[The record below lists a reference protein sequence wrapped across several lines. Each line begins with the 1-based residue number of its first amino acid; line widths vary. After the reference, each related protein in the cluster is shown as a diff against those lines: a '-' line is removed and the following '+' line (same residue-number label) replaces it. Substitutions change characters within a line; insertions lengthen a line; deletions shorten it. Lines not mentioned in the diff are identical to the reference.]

1 MIFKISILFLFVII
15 CILYLKYRKMG
26 TYNEGMQDDLEN
38 GENITLGEKIF
49 HIYFKLN
56 NLEDGSIFNYGD
68 TQGNKAFL
76 LKLENNILKLNSQ
89 VIYDTGLVID
99 KNYYISIHFN
109 DNVNY
114 IVTLYDDT
122 LLVEKKDI
130 TLESFD
136 NETDNFVVGFESI
149 PGLVEFKGIEKA
161 NYKMSDEFQKED
173 GNINYILMIEN
184 FKDSTNASNNSTYTV
199 PDEQVDDVD
208 AYSNSTMKPFGKYK
222 LVLRQTILNKTS
234 NFNSLNMTSLNNA
247 LNLDSEYTEDG
258 TIKEGDY
265 YNPSLLNKNIWRGKQ
280 YFMQKKYNNNT
291 LNETIEWVQDPITN
305 DTPGNFVKINS
316 MPVNW
321 VQQPLK
327 LYNNENYLIKSVQ
340 DNNLYKLGVKDIELY
355 NDLLPQ
361 PNQNQN
367 NKVELYI
374 WQSSPS
380 DINSYNDNFDGFE
393 IQKVKMSDEQY
404 WNKTKDKKETAESN
418 AFSYCFGK
426 LRCSKEGTLQKDV
439 DGNYL
444 PYCDEDN
451 LEPVYCESSFLYN
464 TNETISL
471 EPVKLKD
478 CHSDKDI
485 SFSIIGKFAKEKD
498 TEENITLF
506 NKFRGLTIPKV
517 LKHPELSGN
526 YVKLYED
533 NDNYINIHKCDLLNN
548 STELGITE
556 KCSAG
561 YNDYG
566 KCHQKLNYDVGKK
579 CVGNYGD
586 TIDSKYKDY
595 ICEKDETC
603 ESYICGARFG
613 NCTPKTL

>member
-1 MIFKISILFLFVII
+1 
-15 CILYLKYRKMG
+15 MG
-26 TYNEGMQDDLEN
+26 TYNEGLQDDLEN
-38 GENITLGEKIF
+38 RENITHGEKIF

-56 NLEDGSIFNYGD
+56 DLKGGNIFHYGN
-68 TQGNKAFL
+68 TKNKGIL
-76 LKLENNILKLNSQ
+76 LKLHKKKLILNSQ
-89 VIYDTGLVID
+89 VIYDTRLVID

-114 IVTLYDDT
+114 IVTLYDDDI
-122 LLVEKKDI
+122 LVDKKNI

-136 NETDNFVVGFESI
+136 NETDNFVVAFETI

-161 NYKMSDEFQKED
+161 NYKMSDEFKKED

-184 FKDSTNASNNSTYTV
+184 FKDSTNSSNNSTYTV
-199 PDEQVDDVD
+199 PDEGGIDVT
-208 AYSNSTMKPFGKYK
+208 AYSDSTMKPFGKYK

-234 NFNSLNMTSLNNA
+234 KFNSLNMTSLSNA

-258 TIKEGDY
+258 NIKEGDY

-280 YFMQKKYNNNT
+280 YFMQKKYNNIT
-291 LNETIEWVQDPITN
+291 LNETIKWEQDPIIN
-305 DTPGNFVKINS
+305 DNPNHFVQINS
-316 MPVNW
+316 TPDNLL
-321 VQQPLK
+321 QDALK
-327 LYNNENYLIKSVQ
+327 LYNNKNYLIKSV
-340 DNNLYKLGVKDIELY
+340 NNDLHKLGVKDDELH
-355 NDLLPQ
+355 NGLLPS
-361 PNQNQN
+361 QNNYQH

-374 WQSSPS
+374 WQAYPS

-393 IQKVKMSDEQY
+393 IQKVKMSDVEY

-426 LRCSKEGTLQKDV
+426 LRCPNEEGTLKKDV

-444 PYCDEDN
+444 PYCDTDN
-451 LEPVYCESSFLYN
+451 IEPVYCESSFLYN
-464 TNETISL
+464 TNET
-471 EPVKLKD
+471 VKLKQVTKKD
-478 CHSDKDI
+478 CNSDRNI
-485 SFSIIGKFAKEKD
+485 SFSIIGKFAKEQD

-517 LKHPELSGN
+517 SKHPELSGN

-533 NDNYINIHKCDLLNN
+533 NDNYIKIHKCDLLNN
-548 STELGITE
+548 STELGLTE
-556 KCSAG
+556 KCSSG
-561 YNDYG
+561 YSVKGMYG
-566 KCHQKLNYDVGKK
+566 KCHQELNYDVGKK